1 MIGTCAARSMD
12 SLIDAFCHDPALP
25 LGADRA
31 TPKGCLRTDK
41 YKLTTRLP
49 KPVPERSAC

>member
-12 SLIDAFCHDPALP
+12 SLIDAFCHDRALP
-25 LGADRA
+25 LGPDRA
-31 TPKGCLRTDK
+31 TPKGCLRAYK
-41 YKLTTRLP
+41 YKLTTCLP